1 MKNPM
6 MNTTELNTYDDHTHD
21 NIVKTVD
28 LREDTSNTLELLAER
43 PQVQIERF
51 VKDNIKLSKK
61 IISQTVN
68 VPVTLNQEV
77 LVIEHVF
84 AQPSTSQDNLVSV
97 VTNNVNV
104 PQLMVNGQAITL
116 GDTPIEI
123 PLLQQIAKVN
133 IETIVAEKV
142 QLMTQNVS
150 HETQIPVTLRHEELV
165 TEKVE
170 YDEPTVLATTHI
182 PPELATTHIPP
193 EDVTLVSK

>member
-6 MNTTELNTYDDHTHD
+6 MTTTELNNYDTHTHD

-28 LREDTSNTLELLAER
+28 LREDNNNTLELLAEH

-84 AQPSTSQDNLVSV
+84 AKPNAPDDNLVSV
-97 VTNNVNV
+97 VTNNINV

-170 YDEPTVLATTHI
+170 YDEPTVLASTYI
-182 PPELATTHIPP
+182 APEEVNLA
-193 EDVTLVSK
+193 SK

>member
-6 MNTTELNTYDDHTHD
+6 MNTTELNTHDTHTHD

-28 LREDTSNTLELLAER
+28 LREDTINTLELLAER

-182 PPELATTHIPP
+182 PPE
-193 EDVTLVSK
+193 EVTLVSK

>member
-6 MNTTELNTYDDHTHD
+6 INTTELNNHDTHTHD

-28 LREDTSNTLELLAER
+28 LREDTTNTLELLAER
-43 PQVQIERF
+43 PLVQIERF
-51 VKDNIKLSKK
+51 IKDNIKLSKK

-84 AQPSTSQDNLVSV
+84 AQPSTSHDNLVSV

-123 PLLQQIAKVN
+123 PLLQQTAKVN

-170 YDEPTVLATTHI
+170 HDEPTVLATTHI
-182 PPELATTHIPP
+182 APE
-193 EDVTLVSK
+193 EVNLVSK

>member
-6 MNTTELNTYDDHTHD
+6 MTTTELNNYDTHTHD

-28 LREDTSNTLELLAER
+28 LREDNNNTLELLAEH

-84 AQPSTSQDNLVSV
+84 AKPNAPHDNLVSV

-170 YDEPTVLATTHI
+170 YDEPTVLASTYI
-182 PPELATTHIPP
+182 APE
-193 EDVTLVSK
+193 EVNLVSK

>member
-1 MKNPM
+1 MKNPII
-6 MNTTELNTYDDHTHD
+6 NTTELNTHDTHTHD

-28 LREDTSNTLELLAER
+28 LREDTTNTLELLAER

-84 AQPSTSQDNLVSV
+84 AKPSTSQDNLVSV
-97 VTNNVNV
+97 ITNNVNV

-170 YDEPTVLATTHI
+170 YDEPTVLASTYI
-182 PPELATTHIPP
+182 APE
-193 EDVTLVSK
+193 EVNLVSK

>member
-1 MKNPM
+1 M
-6 MNTTELNTYDDHTHD
+6 MNTTELNTHDTHTHD

-28 LREDTSNTLELLAER
+28 LREDTTNTLELLAER

-68 VPVTLNQEV
+68 VPVKLNQEV

-84 AQPSTSQDNLVSV
+84 SQPNAHHDNLVSV

-182 PPELATTHIPP
+182 SP
-193 EDVTLVSK
+193 EDVNLVSK

>member
-6 MNTTELNTYDDHTHD
+6 MNTTELNTHDSHTHD

-28 LREDTSNTLELLAER
+28 LREDTTNTLELLAER
-43 PQVQIERF
+43 PRVQIERF

-84 AQPSTSQDNLVSV
+84 SQANAPHDNLVSV

-116 GDTPIEI
+116 GDTPIEV

-182 PPELATTHIPP
+182 SPEEVNLA
-193 EDVTLVSK
+193 SK

>member
-6 MNTTELNTYDDHTHD
+6 MNTTELNTHDSHTHD

-28 LREDTSNTLELLAER
+28 LREDNNNTLELLAEH

-84 AQPSTSQDNLVSV
+84 AKPSTSQDNLVSV
-97 VTNNVNV
+97 ITNNVNV

-170 YDEPTVLATTHI
+170 YDEPTVLASTYI
-182 PPELATTHIPP
+182 APE
-193 EDVTLVSK
+193 EVNLVSK

>member
-6 MNTTELNTYDDHTHD
+6 INTNVLHPQDTHTHD

-28 LREDTSNTLELLAER
+28 FREDTNNTLELLAER

-84 AQPSTSQDNLVSV
+84 AQPNAPHDNLVSV

-182 PPELATTHIPP
+182 PPE
-193 EDVTLVSK
+193 DVNLVSK

>member
-6 MNTTELNTYDDHTHD
+6 INTTELNTHDTHTHD

-28 LREDTSNTLELLAER
+28 LREDTNNTLELLAER

-84 AQPSTSQDNLVSV
+84 SQPSTSQDNLVSV

-182 PPELATTHIPP
+182 SPE
-193 EDVTLVSK
+193 EVNLVSK

>member
-6 MNTTELNTYDDHTHD
+6 MNTTELNTPDSHTHD

-28 LREDTSNTLELLAER
+28 LREDTTNTLELLAER

-84 AQPSTSQDNLVSV
+84 AQPNAPHDNLVSV

-150 HETQIPVTLRHEELV
+150 YETQIPVTLRHEELV

-182 PPELATTHIPP
+182 SPE
-193 EDVTLVSK
+193 EVNLVSK

>member
-6 MNTTELNTYDDHTHD
+6 MTTTELNNYDTHTHD

-28 LREDTSNTLELLAER
+28 LREDNNNTLELLAEH

-84 AQPSTSQDNLVSV
+84 AKPSTSQDNLVSV
-97 VTNNVNV
+97 ITNNVNV

-150 HETQIPVTLRHEELV
+150 HEMQIPVTLRHEELV

-170 YDEPTVLATTHI
+170 YDEPTVLASTYI
-182 PPELATTHIPP
+182 APE
-193 EDVTLVSK
+193 EVNLVSK

>member
-6 MNTTELNTYDDHTHD
+6 MNTTELNTHDTHTHD

-28 LREDTSNTLELLAER
+28 LREDTTNTLELLAER

-84 AQPSTSQDNLVSV
+84 AQPNAPHDNLVSV

-182 PPELATTHIPP
+182 SP
-193 EDVTLVSK
+193 EDVNLVSK

>member
-6 MNTTELNTYDDHTHD
+6 MNTTEPNTHDTHTHD

-28 LREDTSNTLELLAER
+28 LREDTTNTLELLAER
-43 PQVQIERF
+43 PRVQIERF

-84 AQPSTSQDNLVSV
+84 SQANAPHDNLVSV

-116 GDTPIEI
+116 GDTPIEV

-182 PPELATTHIPP
+182 VP
-193 EDVTLVSK
+193 EDVNLVSK

>member
-182 PPELATTHIPP
+182 PPE
-193 EDVTLVSK
+193 DVTLVSK

>member
-1 MKNPM
+1 MKNPI
-6 MNTTELNTYDDHTHD
+6 MNNTELNNHVNYTHDNHD

-28 LREDTSNTLELLAER
+28 LREDTTNTLELLAER

-84 AQPSTSQDNLVSV
+84 AQPSPSQDNLVSV
-97 VTNNVNV
+97 VTDNVNV

-182 PPELATTHIPP
+182 PPE
-193 EDVTLVSK
+193 DVNLVSK

>member
-6 MNTTELNTYDDHTHD
+6 MNTTELNTHDTHTHD

-28 LREDTSNTLELLAER
+28 LREDTTNTLELLAER
-43 PQVQIERF
+43 PRVQIERF

-84 AQPSTSQDNLVSV
+84 SQANAPHDNLVSV

-116 GDTPIEI
+116 GDTPIEV

-182 PPELATTHIPP
+182 SPEEVNLA
-193 EDVTLVSK
+193 SK

>member
-6 MNTTELNTYDDHTHD
+6 MTTTELNNYDTHTHD

-28 LREDTSNTLELLAER
+28 LREDTTNTLELLAER
-43 PQVQIERF
+43 PRVQIERF

-84 AQPSTSQDNLVSV
+84 SQANAPHDNLVSV

-116 GDTPIEI
+116 GDTPIEV

-182 PPELATTHIPP
+182 SPEEVNLA
-193 EDVTLVSK
+193 SK

>member
-6 MNTTELNTYDDHTHD
+6 MNTTELNTPDSHTHD

-28 LREDTSNTLELLAER
+28 LREDTTNTLELLAER

-84 AQPSTSQDNLVSV
+84 AKPSASQDNLVSV

-116 GDTPIEI
+116 GDTAIEI

-182 PPELATTHIPP
+182 SPE
-193 EDVTLVSK
+193 EVKLVSK

>member
-6 MNTTELNTYDDHTHD
+6 MNTTELHTQDTHTHD

-28 LREDTSNTLELLAER
+28 LREDTTNTLELLAER

-84 AQPSTSQDNLVSV
+84 AKPNTPLDNLVSV

-170 YDEPTVLATTHI
+170 YDEPTVLAS
-182 PPELATTHIPP
+182 THIPP
-193 EDVTLVSK
+193 EDVNLVSK

>member
-6 MNTTELNTYDDHTHD
+6 TNTTELDTNDTHTHD

-28 LREDTSNTLELLAER
+28 LREDTTNTLELLAER

>member
-6 MNTTELNTYDDHTHD
+6 MNTPELNIHDNHTHD

-28 LREDTSNTLELLAER
+28 LREDTTNTLELLAER

-84 AQPSTSQDNLVSV
+84 AKPNAPHDNLVSV

-116 GDTPIEI
+116 GDTPIEV

-182 PPELATTHIPP
+182 TPE
-193 EDVTLVSK
+193 EVNLVSK

>member
-6 MNTTELNTYDDHTHD
+6 MNTTELNTPDSHTHDNHD

-28 LREDTSNTLELLAER
+28 LREDTTNTLELLAER

-84 AQPSTSQDNLVSV
+84 AKPSTSQDNLVSV

-116 GDTPIEI
+116 GDTAIEI

-182 PPELATTHIPP
+182 SPE
-193 EDVTLVSK
+193 EVNLVSK

>member
-84 AQPSTSQDNLVSV
+84 AKPSTSQDNLVSV

-150 HETQIPVTLRHEELV
+150 HETQIPVTLRREELV

-170 YDEPTVLATTHI
+170 YDEPTVLASTYI
-182 PPELATTHIPP
+182 APE
-193 EDVTLVSK
+193 EVNLVSK

>member
-6 MNTTELNTYDDHTHD
+6 INSTELNNHDNYTHDNHD

-28 LREDTSNTLELLAER
+28 LREDTTNTLELLAER

-77 LVIEHVF
+77 LVVEHVF
-84 AQPSTSQDNLVSV
+84 AKPNTPRDNLVSV
-97 VTNNVNV
+97 ITNNVNV

-182 PPELATTHIPP
+182 VPE
-193 EDVTLVSK
+193 EVNLVSK

>member
-6 MNTTELNTYDDHTHD
+6 MNTTELNTHDTHTHD

-28 LREDTSNTLELLAER
+28 LREDTTNTLELLAER

-84 AQPSTSQDNLVSV
+84 AQPNAPHDNLVSV

-182 PPELATTHIPP
+182 SPE
-193 EDVTLVSK
+193 EVNLVSK

>member
-6 MNTTELNTYDDHTHD
+6 MTTTELNNYDTHTHD

-28 LREDTSNTLELLAER
+28 LREDTTNTLELLAER

-170 YDEPTVLATTHI
+170 YDEPTVLASTYI
-182 PPELATTHIPP
+182 APE
-193 EDVTLVSK
+193 EVNLVSK

>member
-6 MNTTELNTYDDHTHD
+6 MTTTELNNYDTHTHD

-28 LREDTSNTLELLAER
+28 LREDNNNTLELLAEH

-84 AQPSTSQDNLVSV
+84 AKPSTSQDNLVSV
-97 VTNNVNV
+97 ITNNVNV

-182 PPELATTHIPP
+182 SPEEVNLA
-193 EDVTLVSK
+193 SK

>member
-6 MNTTELNTYDDHTHD
+6 MNTPELNIHDNHTHD

-28 LREDTSNTLELLAER
+28 LREDTTNTLELLAER

-84 AQPSTSQDNLVSV
+84 SQANAPHDNLVSV

-170 YDEPTVLATTHI
+170 YDEPTVLASTYI
-182 PPELATTHIPP
+182 APE
-193 EDVTLVSK
+193 EVNLVSK

>member
-1 MKNPM
+1 MKNQM
-6 MNTTELNTYDDHTHD
+6 MNTTELNTHDSHTHD

-28 LREDTSNTLELLAER
+28 LREDTTNTLELLAER

-104 PQLMVNGQAITL
+104 PQLTVNGQAITL

-142 QLMTQNVS
+142 QLITQNVS

-165 TEKVE
+165 TEKIE

-182 PPELATTHIPP
+182 SPE
-193 EDVTLVSK
+193 EVNLVSK

>member
-6 MNTTELNTYDDHTHD
+6 MNTPELNIHDSHTHD

-28 LREDTSNTLELLAER
+28 LREDNNNTLELLAEH

-84 AQPSTSQDNLVSV
+84 AKPSTSQDNLVSV
-97 VTNNVNV
+97 ITNNVNV

-170 YDEPTVLATTHI
+170 YDEPTVLASTYI
-182 PPELATTHIPP
+182 APE
-193 EDVTLVSK
+193 EVNLVSK

>member
-6 MNTTELNTYDDHTHD
+6 MTTTELNNYDTHTHD

-28 LREDTSNTLELLAER
+28 LREDNNNTLELLAEH

-51 VKDNIKLSKK
+51 IKDNIKLSKK
-61 IISQTVN
+61 IISETVN

-84 AQPSTSQDNLVSV
+84 AKPSTSQDNLVSV
-97 VTNNVNV
+97 ITNNVNV

-165 TEKVE
+165 TEKVA

-182 PPELATTHIPP
+182 PPE
-193 EDVTLVSK
+193 EVNLVSK

>member
-6 MNTTELNTYDDHTHD
+6 MNTPELNIHDTHTHD

-28 LREDTSNTLELLAER
+28 LREDTTNTLELLAER
-43 PQVQIERF
+43 PRVQIERF

-84 AQPSTSQDNLVSV
+84 SQANAPDDNLVSV

-170 YDEPTVLATTHI
+170 YDEPTVLASTYI
-182 PPELATTHIPP
+182 APE
-193 EDVTLVSK
+193 EVNLVSK

>member
-6 MNTTELNTYDDHTHD
+6 MNTPELNIHDNHTHD

-28 LREDTSNTLELLAER
+28 LREDTTNTLELLAER
-43 PQVQIERF
+43 PRVQIERF

-84 AQPSTSQDNLVSV
+84 SQANAPHDNLVSV

-116 GDTPIEI
+116 GDTPIEV

-182 PPELATTHIPP
+182 TPEEVNLA
-193 EDVTLVSK
+193 SK

>member
-6 MNTTELNTYDDHTHD
+6 MNTTELNTHDSHTHD

-43 PQVQIERF
+43 PRVQIERF

-84 AQPSTSQDNLVSV
+84 SQANAPHDNLVSV

-116 GDTPIEI
+116 GDTPIEV

-182 PPELATTHIPP
+182 SPEEVNLA
-193 EDVTLVSK
+193 SK

>member
-6 MNTTELNTYDDHTHD
+6 MNTTELNTPDSHTHD

-28 LREDTSNTLELLAER
+28 LREDTTNTVELLAER

-182 PPELATTHIPP
+182 SPE
-193 EDVTLVSK
+193 EVKLVSK

>member
-6 MNTTELNTYDDHTHD
+6 MNNTDLNTHGTHTHD

-28 LREDTSNTLELLAER
+28 LREDTTNTLELLAER

-68 VPVTLNQEV
+68 VPVTLNQEI

-84 AQPSTSQDNLVSV
+84 SQPNAPQDNLVSV

-123 PLLQQIAKVN
+123 PLLQQTAKVN

-150 HETQIPVTLRHEELV
+150 HEMQIPVTLRHEELV

-170 YDEPTVLATTHI
+170 YDDPTVLATTHI
-182 PPELATTHIPP
+182 PPE
-193 EDVTLVSK
+193 EVNLVSK

>member
-6 MNTTELNTYDDHTHD
+6 INSTELNTHDNYTHDNHD

-28 LREDTSNTLELLAER
+28 LREDTTNTLELLAER

-51 VKDNIKLSKK
+51 IKDNIKLSKK

-84 AQPSTSQDNLVSV
+84 AKPSTSQDNLVSV

-170 YDEPTVLATTHI
+170 YDEPTVLAS
-182 PPELATTHIPP
+182 THIPP
-193 EDVTLVSK
+193 EDVNLVSK